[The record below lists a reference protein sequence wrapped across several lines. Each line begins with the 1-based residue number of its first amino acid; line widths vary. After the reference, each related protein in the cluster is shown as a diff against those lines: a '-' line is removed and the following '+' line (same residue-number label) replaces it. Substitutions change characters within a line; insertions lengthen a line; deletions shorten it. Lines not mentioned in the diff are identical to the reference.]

1 LSISKLRKSAQE
13 VNASISDSVK
23 TNIRL
28 DGSSGFASVT
38 NDCAYRC
45 RLFPKEL
52 SENPRVSWQQ
62 PLIGMAPERILR
74 REPETAGI
82 SVNDTLVGERWRVGA
97 DVIPEASCPRIPCAT
112 FQGWLGR
119 TGWIKRFT
127 EAAVPGAFLRVI
139 EPGDIRAGHPVETVS
154 RPAHDVTIALVFRTV
169 TLEPDLLPRLLT
181 AEALA
186 AEITEQDRRRLSA

>member
-1 LSISKLRKSAQE
+1 MIAHIGVAYFLRSCRRTRECLGNSRSSAWLP
-13 VNASISDSVK
+13 N
-23 TNIRL
+23 
-28 DGSSGFASVT
+28 GF
-38 NDCAYRC
+38 
-45 RLFPKEL
+45 FG
-52 SENPRVSWQQ
+52 EN
-62 PLIGMAPERILR
+62 LT
-74 REPETAGI
+74 TAGI